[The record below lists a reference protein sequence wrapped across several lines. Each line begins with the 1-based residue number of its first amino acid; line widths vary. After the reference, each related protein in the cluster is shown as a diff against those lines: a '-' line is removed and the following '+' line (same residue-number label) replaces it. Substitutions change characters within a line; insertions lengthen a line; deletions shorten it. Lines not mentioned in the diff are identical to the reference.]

1 MKVQGELGEGYGTYF
16 ALLNLSAILNIALDF
31 GIGNFN
37 NRKVAANPGRYSNYF
52 QNISIIRLF
61 LAVGYTV
68 LLQLI
73 GLLLGY
79 DNQEL
84 YLLFILGVCQVFLS
98 SLLYVRSNFTAFGKF
113 KLDSVFS
120 VLDRVLMIAGVVY
133 LMYYSSGVDVNI
145 ENFIF
150 VQFYGY
156 GISLVLGIT
165 ALVFIEKTPYPKLN
179 KRFAKVLIRKSA
191 PYALIVVLMAA
202 YHYSDSIMIERI
214 LEDGKYQNALY
225 AQSFRVLMALNNY
238 AYLFAVLLLPMFSK
252 MLSKKESIQSL
263 IGVSSSLLIYG
274 VSAISILLFYFAKE
288 VITVCYGDFGDAS
301 VFINEKLNLTGV
313 LNNQEINDS
322 VEIFTILILGI
333 IPMSVNYCFGTLIT
347 ASGNMKLLNK
357 VAFISLV
364 LNVILNFILIPKFGA
379 FGAALSSISTQGVSG
394 VVQVLFAINMFKLKI
409 NYNSLIR
416 FVVGVLVFVFG
427 LQFNAYFDLVL
438 RLLYLSLLG
447 VFSLFISVNF
457 AGIIKMAKDLKQ
469 GLS

>member
-1 MKVQGELGEGYGTYF
+1 
-16 ALLNLSAILNIALDF
+16 
-31 GIGNFN
+31 
-37 NRKVAANPGRYSNYF
+37 
-52 QNISIIRLF
+52 
-61 LAVGYTV
+61 
-68 LLQLI
+68 
-73 GLLLGY
+73 
-79 DNQEL
+79 
-84 YLLFILGVCQVFLS
+84 
-98 SLLYVRSNFTAFGKF
+98 
-113 KLDSVFS
+113 
-120 VLDRVLMIAGVVY
+120 
-133 LMYYSSGVDVNI
+133 
-145 ENFIF
+145 
-150 VQFYGY
+150 
-156 GISLVLGIT
+156 
-165 ALVFIEKTPYPKLN
+165 
-179 KRFAKVLIRKSA
+179 
-191 PYALIVVLMAA
+191 MAA
-202 YHYSDSIMIERI
+202 YHYSDSIMIERM

-274 VSAISILLFYFAKE
+274 VSAISILLFYFAKD

-313 LNNQEINDS
+313 LNNQEIDDS

-409 NYNSLIR
+409 NYKSLIR

-427 LQFNAYFDLVL
+427 LQFNAHFDLVL

-457 AGIIKMAKDLKQ
+457 VGIIKMAKDLKQ
-469 GLS
+469 GVS

>member
-1 MKVQGELGEGYGTYF
+1 MKVQGELGEEYGTYF

-61 LAVGYTV
+61 LALGYTV

-98 SLLYVRSNFTAFGKF
+98 SLLYIRSNFTAFGKF
-113 KLDSVFS
+113 KLDSLFS
-120 VLDRVLMIAGVVY
+120 VLDRVLMIGGVVY

-145 ENFIF
+145 ENFVF

-191 PYALIVVLMAA
+191 PYALIVILMAA
-202 YHYSDSIMIERI
+202 YHYSDSIMIERM

-274 VSAISILLFYFAKE
+274 VSAISILLFYFAKD
-288 VITVCYGDFGDAS
+288 VITACYGDFGDAS
-301 VFINEKLNLTGV
+301 VFINEKLNLIGV

-357 VAFISLV
+357 VASISLI
-364 LNVILNFILIPKFGA
+364 LNVILNFILIPRFGA
-379 FGAALSSISTQGVSG
+379 FGAAVSSVSTQMVSG

-409 NYNSLIR
+409 KYKSLIR
-416 FVVGVLVFVFG
+416 FILGVLVFVFG
-427 LQFNAYFDLVL
+427 LQFNAHFDLVL
-438 RLLYLSLLG
+438 RLIYLSLLG

-457 AGIIKMAKDLKQ
+457 AGIIRMAKDLKREV
-469 GLS
+469 S

>member
-1 MKVQGELGEGYGTYF
+1 MKVQGELGEEYGTYF

-61 LAVGYTV
+61 LALGYTV

-98 SLLYVRSNFTAFGKF
+98 SLLYIRSNFTAFGNF
-113 KLDSVFS
+113 KLDSLFS
-120 VLDRVLMIAGVVY
+120 VLDRVLMIGGVVY

-145 ENFIF
+145 KNFIF

-202 YHYSDSIMIERI
+202 YHYSDSIMIERM

-274 VSAISILLFYFAKE
+274 VSAISILLFYFAKD
-288 VITVCYGDFGDAS
+288 VITACYGDFGDAS
-301 VFINEKLNLTGV
+301 VFINEKLNLIGV

-357 VAFISLV
+357 VASISLI

-379 FGAALSSISTQGVSG
+379 FGAAVSSVSTQVVSG

-409 NYNSLIR
+409 NYKSLIR
-416 FVVGVLVFVFG
+416 FILGVLVFVFG
-427 LQFNAYFDLVL
+427 LQFNTHFDLVS
-438 RLLYLSLLG
+438 RLIYLSLLG

-457 AGIIKMAKDLKQ
+457 TGIIRMAKDLKQ
-469 GLS
+469 GVS

>member
-1 MKVQGELGEGYGTYF
+1 
-16 ALLNLSAILNIALDF
+16 
-31 GIGNFN
+31 
-37 NRKVAANPGRYSNYF
+37 
-52 QNISIIRLF
+52 
-61 LAVGYTV
+61 
-68 LLQLI
+68 
-73 GLLLGY
+73 
-79 DNQEL
+79 
-84 YLLFILGVCQVFLS
+84 
-98 SLLYVRSNFTAFGKF
+98 
-113 KLDSVFS
+113 
-120 VLDRVLMIAGVVY
+120 
-133 LMYYSSGVDVNI
+133 
-145 ENFIF
+145 
-150 VQFYGY
+150 
-156 GISLVLGIT
+156 VLGIT
-165 ALVFIEKTPYPKLN
+165 VLVFIEKTPYPKLN

-214 LEDGKYQNALY
+214 LKDGKYQNALY

-274 VSAISILLFYFAKE
+274 VSAISILLFYFAKD

-333 IPMSVNYCFGTLIT
+333 IPMSINYCFGTLIT

-457 AGIIKMAKDLKQ
+457 AGVIKMAKDLKQ
-469 GLS
+469 GVSEIG

>member
-1 MKVQGELGEGYGTYF
+1 MKVQGELGEEYGTYF

-61 LAVGYTV
+61 LALGYTV

-98 SLLYVRSNFTAFGKF
+98 SLLYIRSNFTAFGKF
-113 KLDSVFS
+113 KLDSLFS
-120 VLDRVLMIAGVVY
+120 VLDRVLMIGGVVY

-145 ENFIF
+145 ENFVF

-191 PYALIVVLMAA
+191 PYALIVILMAA
-202 YHYSDSIMIERI
+202 YHYSDSIMIERM

-274 VSAISILLFYFAKE
+274 VSAISILLFYFAKD
-288 VITVCYGDFGDAS
+288 VITACYGDFGDAS
-301 VFINEKLNLTGV
+301 VFINEKLNLIGV

-357 VAFISLV
+357 VASISLI
-364 LNVILNFILIPKFGA
+364 LNVILNFILIPRFGA
-379 FGAALSSISTQGVSG
+379 FGAAVSSVSTQMVSG

-409 NYNSLIR
+409 KYKSLIR
-416 FVVGVLVFVFG
+416 FILGVLVFVFG
-427 LQFNAYFDLVL
+427 LQFNAHFDLVL
-438 RLLYLSLLG
+438 RLIYLSLLG

-457 AGIIKMAKDLKQ
+457 AGIIRMAKDLKR
-469 GLS
+469 GVS

>member
-1 MKVQGELGEGYGTYF
+1 MKVQGELGEEYGTYF

-61 LAVGYTV
+61 LALGYTV

-98 SLLYVRSNFTAFGKF
+98 SLLYIRSNFTAFGKF
-113 KLDSVFS
+113 KLDSLFS
-120 VLDRVLMIAGVVY
+120 VLDRVLMIGGVVY

-145 ENFIF
+145 ENFVF

-202 YHYSDSIMIERI
+202 YHYSDSIMIERM

-274 VSAISILLFYFAKE
+274 VSAISILLFYFAKD
-288 VITVCYGDFGDAS
+288 VITACYGDFGDAS
-301 VFINEKLNLTGV
+301 VFINEKLNLIGV

-357 VAFISLV
+357 VASISLI
-364 LNVILNFILIPKFGA
+364 LNVILNFILIPRFGA
-379 FGAALSSISTQGVSG
+379 FGAAVSSVSTQMVSG

-409 NYNSLIR
+409 KYKSLIR
-416 FVVGVLVFVFG
+416 FILGVLVFVFG
-427 LQFNAYFDLVL
+427 LQFNAHFDLVL
-438 RLLYLSLLG
+438 RLIYLSLLG

-457 AGIIKMAKDLKQ
+457 AGIIRMAKDLKREV
-469 GLS
+469 S

>member
-1 MKVQGELGEGYGTYF
+1 MKVQGELGEEYGTYF

-37 NRKVAANPGRYSNYF
+37 NRKIAANPGRYSNYF

-61 LAVGYTV
+61 LALVYTV
-68 LLQLI
+68 LLQLVGI
-73 GLLLGY
+73 ALGY

-84 YLLFILGVCQVFLS
+84 YLLFILGICQVFLS

-113 KLDSVFS
+113 KLDSLFS
-120 VLDRVLMIAGVVY
+120 VLDRLLMIGGVVY

-156 GISLVLGIT
+156 GISLILGVT

-179 KRFAKVLIRKSA
+179 KRFAKVLIQKSA

-202 YHYSDSIMIERI
+202 YHYSDSIMIERM

-252 MLSKKESIQSL
+252 MLSNKESVQSL
-263 IGVSSSLLIYG
+263 IGVSSSLLIFG
-274 VSAISILLFYFAKE
+274 VSAISILLFYFAKD
-288 VITVCYGDFGDAS
+288 VITACYGDFGNAS
-301 VFINEKLNLTGV
+301 VFINDKLNFTGV
-313 LNNQEINDS
+313 LNTQEIIDS

-379 FGAALSSISTQGVSG
+379 LGAALSSISTQTVSG
-394 VVQVLFAINMFKLKI
+394 IVQVLFAINMFKLKI
-409 NYNSLIR
+409 DCKLLIR
-416 FVVGVLVFVFG
+416 FVLGILVLVFG
-427 LQFNAYFDLVL
+427 LQFNAHFDLVL

-447 VFSLFISVNF
+447 FFSLFISVNF
-457 AGIIKMAKDLKQ
+457 TGIIKMAKDLKHR
-469 GLS
+469 

>member
-1 MKVQGELGEGYGTYF
+1 MKVQGELGEEYGTYF

-61 LAVGYTV
+61 LALGYTV

-98 SLLYVRSNFTAFGKF
+98 SLLYIRSNFTAFGNF
-113 KLDSVFS
+113 KLDSLFS
-120 VLDRVLMIAGVVY
+120 VLDRVLMIGGVVY

-145 ENFIF
+145 KNFIF

-191 PYALIVVLMAA
+191 PYALIVILMAA
-202 YHYSDSIMIERI
+202 YHYSDSIMIERM

-274 VSAISILLFYFAKE
+274 VSAISILLFYFAKD
-288 VITVCYGDFGDAS
+288 VITACYGDFGDAS
-301 VFINEKLNLTGV
+301 VFINEKLNLIGV

-357 VAFISLV
+357 VASISLI

-379 FGAALSSISTQGVSG
+379 FGAAVSSVSTQVVSG

-409 NYNSLIR
+409 NYKSLIR
-416 FVVGVLVFVFG
+416 FILGVLVFVFG
-427 LQFNAYFDLVL
+427 LQFNTHFDLVS
-438 RLLYLSLLG
+438 RLIYLSLLG

-457 AGIIKMAKDLKQ
+457 TGIIRMAKDLKQ
-469 GLS
+469 GVS

>member
-1 MKVQGELGEGYGTYF
+1 MKVQGELGEEYGTYF

-61 LAVGYTV
+61 LALGYTV

-98 SLLYVRSNFTAFGKF
+98 SLLYIRSNFTAFGKF
-113 KLDSVFS
+113 KLDSLFS
-120 VLDRVLMIAGVVY
+120 VLDRVLMIGGVVY

-145 ENFIF
+145 ENFVF

-191 PYALIVVLMAA
+191 PYALIVILMAA
-202 YHYSDSIMIERI
+202 YHYSDSIMIERM

-274 VSAISILLFYFAKE
+274 VSAISILLFYFAKD
-288 VITVCYGDFGDAS
+288 VITACYGDFGDAS
-301 VFINEKLNLTGV
+301 VFINEKLNLIGV

-357 VAFISLV
+357 VASISLI
-364 LNVILNFILIPKFGA
+364 LNVILNFILIPRFGA
-379 FGAALSSISTQGVSG
+379 FGAAVSSVSTQMVSG

-409 NYNSLIR
+409 KYKSLIR
-416 FVVGVLVFVFG
+416 FILGVLVFVFG
-427 LQFNAYFDLVL
+427 LQFNAHFDLVL
-438 RLLYLSLLG
+438 RLIYLSLLG

-457 AGIIKMAKDLKQ
+457 AGIIRMAKDLKRRV
-469 GLS
+469 S